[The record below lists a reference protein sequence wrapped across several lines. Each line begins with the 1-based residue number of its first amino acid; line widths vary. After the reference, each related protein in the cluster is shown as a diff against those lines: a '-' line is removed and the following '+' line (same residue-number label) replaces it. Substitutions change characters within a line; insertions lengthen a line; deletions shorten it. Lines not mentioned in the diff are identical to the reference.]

1 MRKATLAAT
10 AACLL
15 VSFAS
20 VASAQTSLN
29 ILGQNLSWDRS
40 AAPLLSPTMTIGI
53 NRTSADPQA
62 DLFAG
67 WSLRLSIV
75 PDAGATGTLE
85 FNSATL
91 PGVDYPLAGVSGGL
105 GGSVSGTTLFAFDDD
120 TSFAGVTLSTAGDNL
135 LDLDFSTP
143 DGALGLFRIM
153 ATPGLG
159 DTQWS
164 DAAFNDQEFANL
176 PFAGGP
182 VEIATV
188 TAVPEPGS
196 LLFCSLATLLGLA
209 FYVRRRSRAHDN
221 CCRIANRR
229 RLSFRES
236 HGRATLR

>member
-1 MRKATLAAT
+1 MNQGISVAA

-15 VSFAS
+15 VALGNP
-20 VASAQTSLN
+20 ARAQTDLN
-29 ILGQNLSWDRS
+29 ILGDNLVWDRT
-40 AAPLLSPTMTIGI
+40 ADPLTSPTLTIGI
-53 NRTSADPQA
+53 NRTTGDPQL
-62 DLFAG
+62 DLLAG
-67 WSLRLSIV
+67 WSLRLFIA
-75 PDAGATGTLE
+75 PDVGATGTLE
-85 FNSATL
+85 FSSTAL
-91 PGVDYPLAGVSGGL
+91 PSSGYPLAGVSGGL

-188 TAVPEPGS
+188 TAIPEPGS
-196 LLFCSLATLLGLA
+196 LLFCSLATLVGLA

-221 CCRIANRR
+221 GCRIATGR
-229 RLSFRES
+229 RLSFREL
-236 HGRATLR
+236 HGRGTLR